1 MSNLICR
8 TIPGPS
14 LICIIFGMS
23 SVLVQSA
30 FAFEFE
36 TGNPDLKLRWDNTVR
51 YTLADRVHGQSSNL
65 INGPITTNQDD
76 GDRSFNKGVISNR
89 LDLFSEF
96 EVTYKNNFGARVS
109 AAAWYDTIYN
119 RSNDNNSPSTFNQLS
134 VPYNQFT

>member
-1 MSNLICR
+1 MGQTVGQLR
-8 TIPGPS
+8 GPR
-14 LICIIFGMS
+14 
-23 SVLVQSA
+23 VL
-30 FAFEFE
+30 
-36 TGNPDLKLRWDNTVR
+36 
-51 YTLADRVHGQSSNL
+51 Y
-65 INGPITTNQDD
+65 QDD

-134 VPYNQFT
+134 VPYNQFTTTARDLDGRKAEILDGFVFAGAEDDRDLWPALKKFFAKEGVEAAVR